1 MDKCNNHGGKR
12 EGAGRKSK
20 GNEIMQIRISP
31 DVAKRIRREAEER
44 GCSLGDIIEQYIH
57 LNKQKERGV

>member
-1 MDKCNNHGGKR
+1 MDEIIKHGGKR

-44 GCSLGDIIEQYIH
+44 GCSLGDIIEYYIQSEM
-57 LNKQKERGV
+57 QKERGV

>member
-1 MDKCNNHGGKR
+1 MDNKTTHGGKR

-44 GCSLGDIIEQYIH
+44 GCSLGDIIEQYIPS
-57 LNKQKERGV
+57 K